1 MLWSRPILSSTSTPI
16 DAHFCSNAEML
27 YQQVLCTTVLQQIR
41 HTDPHVNAECDHLN
55 QCATQSAE
63 YHDQQ
68 GCCKRPPFFAGQPY
82 LSSMTPGTCGSLPTS
97 SAKPK
102 KAHTWSKSLVMDST
116 DMLMSTFVGTIIQ
129 MLSNQTHPTLAM

>member
-1 MLWSRPILSSTSTPI
+1 MLTFVQMQKCYTSKCYAPLCYSRSGTPTHMSMLNVTISTNVPPKVQSTMTSKAAARDLPSLL
-16 DAHFCSNAEML
+16 A
-27 YQQVLCTTVLQQIR
+27 
-41 HTDPHVNAECDHLN
+41 
-55 QCATQSAE
+55 
-63 YHDQQ
+63 
-68 GCCKRPPFFAGQPY
+68 KPY